1 MTHANFEFGETNGRC
16 NNCSSRTA
24 LISIYGS
31 GNVDQEPF
39 ATGECAEESAEHQ
52 CGVEIPESVEFN
64 DEITAHFCFQC
75 NCLTTLC
82 INAEKRNKQEKI
94 DIDLEIALF
103 KHRLSEHSVDIDVI
117 VLSDSTTASPSQG
130 GDYQIQLLKA
140 ELADAGLSPDD
151 NSDTVPMPREL
162 TAEQGFKYA
171 LIGEFSESHEVVC
184 PYCDLGLINT
194 EYDDIDDE
202 TCPECEGEYIHT
214 VDWDISWKNI
224 KAIYKAAV
232 AHFHPVSDEQA

>member
-24 LISIYGS
+24 LISIYGD

-39 ATGECAEESAEHQ
+39 AAGEYAEESAEHQ

-94 DIDLEIALF
+94 NIDIDLEIALF
-103 KHRLSEHSVDIDVI
+103 KHRLSEHSVDIEVI
-117 VLSDSTTASPSQG
+117 VLSDSTTAFPSQG
-130 GDYQIQLLKA
+130 GDK
-140 ELADAGLSPDD
+140 
-151 NSDTVPMPREL
+151 
-162 TAEQGFKYA
+162 
-171 LIGEFSESHEVVC
+171 
-184 PYCDLGLINT
+184 
-194 EYDDIDDE
+194 
-202 TCPECEGEYIHT
+202 
-214 VDWDISWKNI
+214 
-224 KAIYKAAV
+224 
-232 AHFHPVSDEQA
+232 

>member
-1 MTHANFEFGETNGRC
+1 MKLAKKHEGSRISASGILLRIKGQLKFGAEQMDCHLKEMAKRYYAGDSSAVDEFLQLYCLDDARPDEPEQSELSPDDKPVKTGLSERERRLMQESFNHG
-16 NNCSSRTA
+16 A
-24 LISIYGS
+24 DLAQLYGK
-31 GNVDQEPF
+31 QF
-39 ATGECAEESAEHQ
+39 SAESFSDWLGEIISDGGHT
-52 CGVEIPESVEFN
+52 VEEYVS
-64 DEITAHFCFQC
+64 
-75 NCLTTLC
+75 
-82 INAEKRNKQEKI
+82 
-94 DIDLEIALF
+94 
-103 KHRLSEHSVDIDVI
+103 
-117 VLSDSTTASPSQG
+117 STYWDKP
-130 GDYQIQLLKA
+130 
-140 ELADAGLSPDD
+140 SPDD